1 MQVEF
6 WKKSTQGK
14 EMIFLKDHKNKVQFP
29 VFNKH
34 NIFQLKELAKNTVLS
49 PLLFNIVLEVIAT
62 TIREEKK

>member
-1 MQVEF
+1 
-6 WKKSTQGK
+6 
-14 EMIFLKDHKNKVQFP
+14 MIFKKDHKNKVQFP

-34 NIFQLKELAKNTVLS
+34 IFQLKELTKNTVLS